1 MKITLAELKA
11 IIGDQLKQEAEDYTY
26 PKTGQGDSAIE
37 DYHDMVM
44 IRRLIHTGM
53 QKSKLLKGERLDRWL
68 GNFNR
73 NMVRALD
80 DIQTYEGTREKKF
93 GPITYQSKRGLA
105 AMEPK
110 RGKEAEQ
117 EVKQLSGGRGS
128 VEAWLEFYDLFYR
141 AFSDLEK
148 GLYDQADSA
157 AATKEAQMIKN
168 SFGRE
173 GLLAITGLGHKVP
186 SGYAVL
192 DNKDNIIRSTLGG
205 SGPSWRSSSKYR
217 RSKATPA
224 AATKWQKRLSKVGMY
239 EELRTA
245 IAEILAEHD
254 DYHSDEMFDI
264 FAGDH
269 PPPHSTAAE
278 EEPDSYEKL
287 TTAYHAL
294 EDVLGEYPHLQDA
307 FDIVA
312 NVLDGL
318 DTGDP
323 MGRADESLKEDTPT

>member
-264 FAGDH
+264 TAGERA
-269 PPPHSTAAE
+269 PSHSTSDV
-278 EEPDSYEKL
+278 EPLTLVQKIENSY
-287 TTAYHAL
+287 HGL
-294 EDVLGEYPHLQDA
+294 EDAFGEIEDEVHKALADAIISDLQT
-307 FDIVA
+307 
-312 NVLDGL
+312 LM
-318 DTGDP
+318 DTMEFP
-323 MGRADESLKEDTPT
+323 EDYRE

>member
-1 MKITLAELKA
+1 MQARKVRRYSRGGRRRARCENLWRRPHGNELHFH
-11 IIGDQLKQEAEDYTY
+11 G
-26 PKTGQGDSAIE
+26 SS
-37 DYHDMVM
+37 
-44 IRRLIHTGM
+44 
-53 QKSKLLKGERLDRWL
+53 SKLLP
-68 GNFNR
+68 
-73 NMVRALD
+73 
-80 DIQTYEGTREKKF
+80 Q
-93 GPITYQSKRGLA
+93 PPGL
-105 AMEPK
+105 EPK

-264 FAGDH
+264 FMTNFYRHYNSNRAPFGLYF
-269 PPPHSTAAE
+269 HSTWFKV
-278 EEPDSYEKL
+278 SK
-287 TTAYHAL
+287 
-294 EDVLGEYPHLQDA
+294 
-307 FDIVA
+307 
-312 NVLDGL
+312 
-318 DTGDP
+318 
-323 MGRADESLKEDTPT
+323 